1 MKVNFDYENIDFDS
15 MTEEQ
20 RTWLFILLI
29 FSFATDKDKEKL
41 ERIKNVLEAKLNNDS
56 GESD

>member
-1 MKVNFDYENIDFDS
+1 MKENFDYENIDFDS

-20 RTWLFILLI
+20 RTWSLILLI
-29 FSFATDKDKEKL
+29 FSFASDKDKEKL
-41 ERIKNVLEAKLNNDS
+41 ERIKNILEAKLNNDS